1 MGTNIRVRPKKTGS
15 YSEKRRS
22 SEKNRNPKLLVM
34 KLAKSFVAHYS
45 YRRGKPFGRH
55 SFSNGSYLFLSSD
68 VSNGKP
74 VVRSGSD
81 AAGLAMLFGF
91 TGYMIWQIVEN
102 IRITKA
108 AEKAIENHTEARL
121 RNTRVYEGYEEVSSD
136 SLILVTLALVCA
148 QHTF

>member
-1 MGTNIRVRPKKTGS
+1 
-15 YSEKRRS
+15 
-22 SEKNRNPKLLVM
+22 M

-55 SFSNGSYLFLSSD
+55 SFSNGAKGMATNLTPE
-68 VSNGKP
+68 KP
-74 VVRSGSD
+74 VVRSGSH

-121 RNTRVYEGYEEVSSD
+121 RNTRVSEGYEEVSSD

>member
-1 MGTNIRVRPKKTGS
+1 
-15 YSEKRRS
+15 
-22 SEKNRNPKLLVM
+22 M

-74 VVRSGSD
+74 VVRSGSH

-121 RNTRVYEGYEEVSSD
+121 RNTRVSKGYEEVSSD